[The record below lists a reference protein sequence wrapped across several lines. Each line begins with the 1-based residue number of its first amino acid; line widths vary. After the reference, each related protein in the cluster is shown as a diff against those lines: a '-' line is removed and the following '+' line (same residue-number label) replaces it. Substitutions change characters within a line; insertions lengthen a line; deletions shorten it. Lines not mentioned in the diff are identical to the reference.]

1 MFFSGQNPIVAFH
14 VTLNHPKSNPPSVIR
29 FNRVLYHYGNC
40 WNPVTH
46 VFVAPVSGQYF
57 FTMTIL
63 NTGRNLAWA
72 SMYLDKRVLQRAYAP
87 GDEHGNEGTAS
98 AVVKVNKGQHVYG
111 YLDRGHLYSDGHQ
124 WSHFVGFLL
133 QRL

>member
-1 MFFSGQNPIVAFH
+1 MSG
-14 VTLNHPKSNPPSVIR
+14 L
-29 FNRVLYHYGNC
+29 
-40 WNPVTH
+40 
-46 VFVAPVSGQYF
+46 YF

-72 SMYLDKRVLQRAYAP
+72 SIYLDKRVLQRAYAP
-87 GDEHGNEGTAS
+87 GDEHGNEGTAT
-98 AVVKVNKGQHVYG
+98 AVVKVNKGQHVYC
-111 YLDRGHLYSDGHQ
+111 YLDRGYLFSDVHQ